1 MLATTLDGLATVAA
15 TTGEGEG
22 RKTTTLGGLLIGLLR
37 HLEDLGQGLAL
48 VRLHRLLDVRHPRA
62 TLATRH
68 CGSRGDSGFH
78 CFGCYGTFHFV
89 LTHENF

>member
-62 TLATRH
+62 TLATGH
-68 CGSRGDSGFH
+68 CGGGSGFD
-78 CFGCYGTFHFV
+78 CFSCYGCTFHFV
-89 LTHENF
+89 LTRENF

>member
-1 MLATTLDGLATVAA
+1 MLARTLLGAA
-15 TTGEGEG
+15 TTTTGERER
-22 RKTTTLGGLLIGLLR
+22 RKSAALLGLLGVGLLR

-48 VRLHRLLDVRHPRA
+48 VRAHGLLDVRHPRA
-62 TLATRH
+62 TLTTRH